1 MVYTG
6 YSVYVTLSILTDN
19 QKKKGILL
27 CLFLPGADGHLVW
40 VMDVGATVATVT
52 LAKAVVVHAVLLRRL
67 LLMSVPD
74 YGEAS
79 LDCTACFRH
88 AEKKTQ
94 VSTNQ

>member
-1 MVYTG
+1 MR
-6 YSVYVTLSILTDN
+6 
-19 QKKKGILL
+19 
-27 CLFLPGADGHLVW
+27 LFLPGADGHLVW

-79 LDCTACFRH
+79 LDSTACFRH
-88 AEKKTQ
+88 AEKKHRYQQINSKQPVVTREDNMYMFQ
-94 VSTNQ
+94 LSTL

>member
-1 MVYTG
+1 MH
-6 YSVYVTLSILTDN
+6 
-19 QKKKGILL
+19 
-27 CLFLPGADGHLVW
+27 LFLPGADGHLVW

-88 AEKKTQ
+88 AEKKHRYQQINSKQPVVTREDNMYMFQ
-94 VSTNQ
+94 LSTL